1 MYEIS
6 QLVVYGIHGV
16 CKILETEDRMV
27 DRKRIAYYVLEPVAQ
42 PGTRFY
48 LPSQNPAALSKI
60 RPLLTKESLQAIIL
74 ESLNEDGWI
83 PDENRRKQYYRHII
97 SSVDAAAL
105 IKMVRCLHLHKDAQ
119 MTLGRRLHI
128 SDENFL
134 RDAERVLT
142 GELSIVLS
150 IPEAEVPSRVL
161 EMMDAMVCK

>member
-16 CKILETEDRMV
+16 CKILETEERTV
-27 DRKRIAYYVLEPVAQ
+27 DHKNILYYVLEPVAQ

-48 LPSQNPAALSKI
+48 LPCQNPSALSKI
-60 RPLLTKESLQAIIL
+60 RPLLTQEDLRRILRESLSA
-74 ESLNEDGWI
+74 DAWI
-83 PDENRRKQYYRHII
+83 QDENRRKLYYRQII

-105 IKMVRCLHLHKDAQ
+105 LSMVRCLHQHKDAQ
-119 MTLGRRLHI
+119 MALGRRLHI
-128 SDENFL
+128 CDENFL

-150 IPEAEVPSRVL
+150 VPETEVPSRL
-161 EMMDAMVCK
+161 TEMMDTMDM